1 MARRNPRNSTKV
13 YTASTA
19 LDTRQN
25 LPRFPPPDRSA
36 TLARRLLGEGT
47 VFATNEQT
55 NNGRRGTAPP
65 PSRYEAVANTTPGA
79 HPFRRYAMSVRISD
93 LVDRLGELR
102 AQKSSIEKEAGILT
116 DTVRRLLTNRKTRR
130 MTGER
135 FVATLEA
142 QERTDTSIARIKQVF
157 GEGAADRLG
166 KKAVEMVKTAA
177 RAEVTQKI
185 QSAAKAEPGGL
196 PPQGAAP
203 NGPDYREKELP
214 MDQTTET

>member
-1 MARRNPRNSTKV
+1 
-13 YTASTA
+13 
-19 LDTRQN
+19 
-25 LPRFPPPDRSA
+25 
-36 TLARRLLGEGT
+36 
-47 VFATNEQT
+47 
-55 NNGRRGTAPP
+55 
-65 PSRYEAVANTTPGA
+65 
-79 HPFRRYAMSVRISD
+79 MSVRISD

-185 QSAAKAEPGGL
+185 QIVA
-196 PPQGAAP
+196 
-203 NGPDYREKELP
+203 
-214 MDQTTET
+214 